1 MKTILFIVKTVF
13 LAASFSGG
21 LAWAQSNSIVDLDY
35 VKAAQQRGVIL
46 WDVRSNKNYLDGHIP
61 GAINI
66 GEIGATLRDPNREDY
81 IDIADINAIFN
92 NAGLDINKEI
102 IVYGSRGNPYA
113 YFGLFTINYFG
124 GKQAKV
130 FHDGIDGWADANLA
144 IEKAPSTLA
153 AINVKLIPQ
162 ENLVV
167 SNQQMRK
174 LYNDQSVQVIDAR
187 TFNEF
192 KGNDVRAIRGGHIPG
207 AISIPYEQ
215 NWKDPATGSKLAK
228 REVKTNSGMALK
240 STEDLKALYSKLD
253 PNKET
258 VVYCQ
263 SGVRAAETAVVLQN
277 LGYKKVKIYDSSW
290 LGWASHLASPVA
302 DETYL
307 NVGLL
312 NSRIAAMQ
320 SKINEL
326 EAEVKAS
333 KKQ

>member
-1 MKTILFIVKTVF
+1 MKIIRYLVAVIF
-13 LAASFSGG
+13 LSLISLGG
-21 LAWAQSNSIVDLDY
+21 AVRAQSSSIVDLEY
-35 VKAAQQRGVIL
+35 VKSAQQRGVII
-46 WDVRSNKNYLDGHIP
+46 WDVRASNQYLEGHIP
-61 GAINI
+61 GAINVGDI
-66 GEIGATLRDPNREDY
+66 GTVLRDPNREDF
-81 IDIADINAIFN
+81 IDLAEINSIFN
-92 NAGLDINKEI
+92 KAGLDINKEI

-130 FHDGIDGWADANLA
+130 FHDGIDGWADAGLL
-144 IEKAPSTLA
+144 IEKTPSTLA
-153 AINVKLIPQ
+153 SINMRLIPQ

-167 SNQQMRK
+167 TNEQMRSR
-174 LYNDQSVQVIDAR
+174 YNNQSVQVVDAR

-207 AISIPYEQ
+207 AVSIPYEQ

-228 REVKTNSGMALK
+228 KEVKTNVGMSLK
-240 STEDLKALYSKLD
+240 SKDELNALYSKLD

-263 SGVRAAETAVVLQN
+263 SGVRAAETATVLQN
-277 LGYKKVKIYDSSW
+277 LGYKNVKIYDSSW

-307 NVGLL
+307 NVGML
-312 NSRIAAMQ
+312 NARIAAMQ
-320 SKINEL
+320 NKINEL
-326 EAEVKAS
+326 EARLKAN
-333 KKQ
+333 KN

>member
-1 MKTILFIVKTVF
+1 MKIIRYLVAVIF
-13 LAASFSGG
+13 LSLISLGG
-21 LAWAQSNSIVDLDY
+21 GVRAHSSSIVDLEY
-35 VKAAQQRGVIL
+35 VKSAQQRGVII
-46 WDVRSNKNYLDGHIP
+46 WDVRASNQYLEGHIP
-61 GAINI
+61 GAINVGDI
-66 GEIGATLRDPNREDY
+66 GTVLRDPNREDF
-81 IDIADINAIFN
+81 IDLAEINSVFN
-92 NAGLDINKEI
+92 KAGLDINKEI

-130 FHDGIDGWADANLA
+130 FHDGIDGWADAGLL
-144 IEKAPSTLA
+144 IEKTPSTLA
-153 AINVKLIPQ
+153 SINVRLIPQ

-167 SNQQMRK
+167 TNEQMRS
-174 LYNDQSVQVIDAR
+174 LYNNQSVQVVDAR

-207 AISIPYEQ
+207 AVSIPYEQ

-228 REVKTNSGMALK
+228 KEVKTNVGMSLK
-240 STEDLKALYSKLD
+240 SKDELNALYSKLD

-263 SGVRAAETAVVLQN
+263 SGVRAAETATVLQN
-277 LGYKKVKIYDSSW
+277 LGYKNVKIYDSSW

-307 NVGLL
+307 NVGML
-312 NSRIAAMQ
+312 NARIAAMQ
-320 SKINEL
+320 NKINEL
-326 EAEVKAS
+326 EARLKAN
-333 KKQ
+333 KN

>member
-1 MKTILFIVKTVF
+1 MKIIRYLVTVIF
-13 LAASFSGG
+13 LSLISLGG
-21 LAWAQSNSIVDLDY
+21 AVRAQSSSIVDLEY
-35 VKAAQQRGVIL
+35 VKSAQQRGVII
-46 WDVRSNKNYLDGHIP
+46 WDVRASNQYLEGHIP
-61 GAINI
+61 GAINVGDI
-66 GEIGATLRDPNREDY
+66 GTVLRDPNREDF
-81 IDIADINAIFN
+81 IDLAEINSIFN
-92 NAGLDINKEI
+92 KAGLDINKEI

-130 FHDGIDGWADANLA
+130 FHDGIDGWADAGLL
-144 IEKAPSTLA
+144 IEKTPSTLA
-153 AINVKLIPQ
+153 SINMRLIPQ

-167 SNQQMRK
+167 TNEQMRS
-174 LYNDQSVQVIDAR
+174 LYNNQSVQVVDAR

-207 AISIPYEQ
+207 AVSIPYEQ

-228 REVKTNSGMALK
+228 KEVKTNVGMSLK
-240 STEDLKALYSKLD
+240 SKDELNTLYSKLD

-263 SGVRAAETAVVLQN
+263 SGVRAAETATVLQN
-277 LGYKKVKIYDSSW
+277 LGYKNVKIYDSSW

-307 NVGLL
+307 NVGML
-312 NSRIAAMQ
+312 NARIAAMQ
-320 SKINEL
+320 NKINEL
-326 EAEVKAS
+326 EARLKAN
-333 KKQ
+333 KN

>member
-1 MKTILFIVKTVF
+1 MKIIRYLVAVIF
-13 LAASFSGG
+13 LSLISLGG
-21 LAWAQSNSIVDLDY
+21 GVRAHSSSIVDLEY
-35 VKAAQQRGVIL
+35 VKSAQQRGVII
-46 WDVRSNKNYLDGHIP
+46 WDVRASNQYLEGHIP
-61 GAINI
+61 GAINVGDI
-66 GEIGATLRDPNREDY
+66 GTVLRDPNREDF
-81 IDIADINAIFN
+81 IDLAEINSIFN
-92 NAGLDINKEI
+92 KAGLDINKEI

-130 FHDGIDGWADANLA
+130 FHDGIDGWADAGLL
-144 IEKAPSTLA
+144 IEKTPSTLA
-153 AINVKLIPQ
+153 SINMRLIPQ

-167 SNQQMRK
+167 TNEQMRS
-174 LYNDQSVQVIDAR
+174 LYNNQSVQVVDAR

-207 AISIPYEQ
+207 AVSIPYEQ

-228 REVKTNSGMALK
+228 KEVKTNVGMSLK
-240 STEDLKALYSKLD
+240 SKDELNALYSKLD

-263 SGVRAAETAVVLQN
+263 SGVRAAETATVLQN
-277 LGYKKVKIYDSSW
+277 LGYKNVKIYDSSW

-307 NVGLL
+307 NVGML
-312 NSRIAAMQ
+312 NARIAAMQ
-320 SKINEL
+320 NKINEL
-326 EAEVKAS
+326 EARLKAN
-333 KKQ
+333 KN

>member
-1 MKTILFIVKTVF
+1 MKIIRYLVAVIF
-13 LAASFSGG
+13 LSLISLEGAVR
-21 LAWAQSNSIVDLDY
+21 AQSSSIVDLEY
-35 VKAAQQRGVIL
+35 VKSAQQRGVII
-46 WDVRSNKNYLDGHIP
+46 WDVRASNQYLEGHIP
-61 GAINI
+61 GAINVGDI
-66 GEIGATLRDPNREDY
+66 GTVLRDPNREDF
-81 IDIADINAIFN
+81 IDLAEINSIFN
-92 NAGLDINKEI
+92 KAGLDTNKEI

-130 FHDGIDGWADANLA
+130 FHDGIDGWADAGLL
-144 IEKAPSTLA
+144 IEKTPSTLA
-153 AINVKLIPQ
+153 SINVRLIPQ

-167 SNQQMRK
+167 TNEQMRS
-174 LYNDQSVQVIDAR
+174 LYNNQSVQVVDAR

-207 AISIPYEQ
+207 AVSIPYEQ

-228 REVKTNSGMALK
+228 KEVKTNVGMSLK
-240 STEDLKALYSKLD
+240 SKDELNALYSKLD

-263 SGVRAAETAVVLQN
+263 SGVRAAETATVLQN
-277 LGYKKVKIYDSSW
+277 LGYKNVKIYDSSW

-307 NVGLL
+307 NVGML
-312 NSRIAAMQ
+312 NARIAAMQ
-320 SKINEL
+320 NKINEL
-326 EAEVKAS
+326 EARLKAN
-333 KKQ
+333 KN

>member
-1 MKTILFIVKTVF
+1 MKIIRYLVAVIF
-13 LAASFSGG
+13 LSLISLGG
-21 LAWAQSNSIVDLDY
+21 AVRAQSSSIVDLEY
-35 VKAAQQRGVIL
+35 VKWAQQRGVII
-46 WDVRSNKNYLDGHIP
+46 WDVRASNQYLEGHIP
-61 GAINI
+61 GAINVGDI
-66 GEIGATLRDPNREDY
+66 GTVLRDPNREDF
-81 IDIADINAIFN
+81 IDLAEINSIFN
-92 NAGLDINKEI
+92 KAGLDINKEI

-130 FHDGIDGWADANLA
+130 FHDGIDGWADAGLL
-144 IEKAPSTLA
+144 IEKTPSTLA
-153 AINVKLIPQ
+153 SINMRLIPQ

-167 SNQQMRK
+167 TNEQMRS
-174 LYNDQSVQVIDAR
+174 LYNNQSVQVVDAR

-207 AISIPYEQ
+207 AVSIPYEQ

-228 REVKTNSGMALK
+228 KEVKTNVGMSLK
-240 STEDLKALYSKLD
+240 SKDELNALYSKLD

-263 SGVRAAETAVVLQN
+263 SGVRAAETATVLQN
-277 LGYKKVKIYDSSW
+277 LGYKNVKIYDSSW

-307 NVGLL
+307 NVGML
-312 NSRIAAMQ
+312 NARIAAMQ
-320 SKINEL
+320 NKINEL
-326 EAEVKAS
+326 EARLKAN
-333 KKQ
+333 KN